1 MRLALLLS
9 VPALTLAVACTE
21 QIEVPDAPR
30 GTCFLVSPQDDG
42 EVRFTAMP
50 DLQPN
55 MENCAARLEENRV
68 RWLRMGGTRREVVGY
83 YGSQYLF
90 VDSAGVSMSRTL
102 NGGRFTALR
111 RTDDG
116 RLAIPGAF
124 ELEQGTTLPGE
135 GESSQT
141 PAG

>member
-1 MRLALLLS
+1 MRTLLF
-9 VPALTLAVACTE
+9 AAACGLTLAGCQAK
-21 QIEVPDAPR
+21 IEVPAAPN
-30 GTCFLVSPQDDG
+30 GPCFLVAPQQDAT
-42 EVRFTAMP
+42 VNFTAMP

-68 RWLRMGGTRREVVGY
+68 RWLRMGGTRREVIGY

-102 NGGRFTALR
+102 DGGRFIALR
-111 RTDDG
+111 RTHDG

-124 ELEQGTTLPGE
+124 AQEAATP
-135 GESSQT
+135 ESR
-141 PAG
+141 GG

>member
-1 MRLALLLS
+1 MRLALMIAVAGL
-9 VPALTLAVACTE
+9 ALTAC
-21 QIEVPDAPR
+21 QDRVEVPDAPN
-30 GTCFLVSPQDDG
+30 GTCFLVSPQEDG
-42 EVRFTAMP
+42 EIRFTAMP

-90 VDSAGVSMSRTL
+90 VDSAGVSLSRSL
-102 NGGRFTALR
+102 NGGRFNALR
-111 RTDDG
+111 RTNDG

-124 ELEQGTTLPGE
+124 EQEPAAPE
-135 GESSQT
+135 AESGQT
-141 PAG
+141 PEG